1 MAAGVQSR
9 GEGSDWGEALVM
21 EPRGLF
27 QVHLED
33 GTCCGE
39 NRCHGCLPGFG
50 KGAWAHV
57 RKQSDSSGL
66 GAHGCL
72 LLTSVIP
79 GPPTLTLE
87 PAELV
92 RIQGET
98 AKIVCSA
105 SDVDV
110 NFDVFLKRGDTKV
123 SPWGRAWG
131 SGSACPPGTPG
142 PTSSWHWELR
152 A

>member
-1 MAAGVQSR
+1 M
-9 GEGSDWGEALVM
+9 DLLWGKL
-21 EPRGLF
+21 
-27 QVHLED
+27 
-33 GTCCGE
+33 
-39 NRCHGCLPGFG
+39 RCHGCLPGFG

-66 GAHGCL
+66 GPHGCL
-72 LLTSVIP
+72 PPTSVIP

-98 AKIVCSA
+98 AKIMCSA

-110 NFDVFLKRGDTKV
+110 NFDVFLQRGDTKV
-123 SPWGRAWG
+123 SPWGRGWG
-131 SGSACPPGTPG
+131 LPVLLALQAPPQAGTGS
-142 PTSSWHWELR
+142 
-152 A
+152 